1 MKRLAALAAALA
13 ALAAHGLAQES
24 CAVSKDLVV
33 RALELASAH
42 PRRDDLANGII
53 FLKQAEEACDE
64 NGDAW
69 YYRAVFERQLG
80 QGNPEYSMGKARER
94 GSKALRD
101 AENPFRLATPERGV
115 AIAPRAGAADK
126 KSARAGQDVR
136 KPDVSQKWALVVGVA
151 NFRNPR
157 LNLNYTDKD
166 AESVAQLLRD
176 PTYGHFQPDH
186 VRLIENAAAT
196 TVNIR
201 AGLEWLAHQ
210 ASPDDLALIYIAT
223 HGTAREQDI
232 AGANYILA
240 SDSNVDT
247 EEGLYSTA
255 IPMVEVTTVIRTRI
269 RALKVVV
276 ILDTCHS
283 GGALSKTVTI
293 PSSVSA
299 ETVEHIKEGTGRV
312 ILAASQGEESS
323 YEVAKYGHGIFTY
336 YLLQA
341 LRQQKDA
348 SVDKIY
354 QFVNAHVAQEAAANG
369 WKQHPIYSASDDQ
382 SAVVIGIAPMNP
394 VAWLWPR
401 FAPEPTAPL
410 DVSVAVA
417 ILRNRGMAHLFE
429 SASTSMGWPVTF
441 AASSRKSA
449 DSPPFH
455 PVPPGNSRP
464 TS

>member
-1 MKRLAALAAALA
+1 MKRLAALTAVLGALA
-13 ALAAHGLAQES
+13 GAGFAQEG

-42 PRRDDLANGII
+42 PKRDDLANGII

-64 NGDAW
+64 SGDAW
-69 YYRAVFERQLG
+69 YYRALFERQLG
-80 QGNPEYSMGKARER
+80 QGNPQYAMGKARER

-101 AENPFRLATPERGV
+101 AEDPFRLATPERGV
-115 AIAPRAGAADK
+115 AIAPRAGTADEKGAARRTGC
-126 KSARAGQDVR
+126 SQAGCFA
-136 KPDVSQKWALVVGVA
+136 KVGA
-151 NFRNPR
+151 GGGRREFPQLAPEFEIYRQR
-157 LNLNYTDKD
+157 RRR
-166 AESVAQLLRD
+166 VAQLLRD
-176 PTYGHFQPDH
+176 PVYGHFRADH
-186 VRLIENAAAT
+186 VRLIENAEAT

-232 AGANYILA
+232 AGVNYILA
-240 SDSNVDT
+240 SDSDVDT

-255 IPMVEVTTVIRTRI
+255 IPMVEITTVIRTRI

-323 YEVAKYGHGIFTY
+323 Y
-336 YLLQA
+336 
-341 LRQQKDA
+341 
-348 SVDKIY
+348 
-354 QFVNAHVAQEAAANG
+354 G
-369 WKQHPIYSASDDQ
+369 WQNTATDFYVHCRRRC
-382 SAVVIGIAPMNP
+382 G
-394 VAWLWPR
+394 WRRTRRLTR
-401 FAPEPTAPL
+401 F
-410 DVSVAVA
+410 
-417 ILRNRGMAHLFE
+417 I
-429 SASTSMGWPVTF
+429 SM
-441 AASSRKSA
+441 
-449 DSPPFH
+449 
-455 PVPPGNSRP
+455 
-464 TS
+464 